1 MNEGETGTT
10 TAVRVDPGTLRA
22 FAGKLE
28 TEAGAITALDSTDAL
43 SAAAGA
49 LPGTGFGVPAQ
60 RAADLTDACLRRAS
74 DRLTTVAALL
84 RTDAGT
90 YEMSESDFAAAL
102 ATVGLDIRA

>member
-10 TAVRVDPGTLRA
+10 TVRVDPEALRG

-43 SAAAGA
+43 AAAAGA
-49 LPGTGFGVPAQ
+49 LPGTGFGAPAQ
-60 RAADLTDACLRRAS
+60 RAADLTASCLQRAS
-74 DRLTTVAALL
+74 DRLTTVAGLL

-90 YEMSESDFAAAL
+90 YEMSESDFTATL
-102 ATVGLDIRA
+102 ATVGLDIPA